1 MELYES
7 SHVKSAWD
15 DQIEADTWMQKVL
28 ELEKQYQKELAA
40 AGEDPVKKNPVI
52 KLIAEEVGMPP
63 RLAVG
68 RMNNPM
74 VSQIE
79 HYFRYVK
86 VNEPAP
92 AHTSSGSWTC
102 KMCGAENDGISCT
115 TCGAKRP

>member
-15 DQIEADTWMQKVL
+15 DQIEADAWMQKVL
-28 ELEKQYQKELAA
+28 ELEKQYQKELTA
-40 AGEDPVKKNPVI
+40 AGEDPVKKDAVI

-68 RMNNPM
+68 RMNPM

-92 AHTSSGSWTC
+92 AHTSAGPWTC
-102 KMCGAENDGISCT
+102 KMCGAENDGIFCT